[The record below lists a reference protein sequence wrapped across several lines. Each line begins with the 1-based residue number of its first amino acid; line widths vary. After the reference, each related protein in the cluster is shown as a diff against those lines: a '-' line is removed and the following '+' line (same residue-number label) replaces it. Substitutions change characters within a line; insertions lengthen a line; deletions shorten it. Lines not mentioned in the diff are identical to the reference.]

1 MFLNALATFL
11 RKHPEARNRTKF
23 VFYGMWLT
31 EHNELIKE
39 LALEDV
45 VDIREAVPYDAY
57 LEKVRSAPVLLL
69 VVSSA
74 HNLFMPSK
82 IVDYFGAGRPIL
94 AFVPKGSEMRQVLEE
109 AGMAEQAVEET
120 EVEGGAR
127 AIALLWNQYET
138 GEFGNLAANTG
149 LWSSDV
155 QIPRYVE
162 IVEKQMGKIES

>member
-1 MFLNALATFL
+1 
-11 RKHPEARNRTKF
+11 
-23 VFYGMWLT
+23 
-31 EHNELIKE
+31 
-39 LALEDV
+39 
-45 VDIREAVPYDAY
+45 
-57 LEKVRSAPVLLL
+57 
-69 VVSSA
+69 
-74 HNLFMPSK
+74 
-82 IVDYFGAGRPIL
+82 
-94 AFVPKGSEMRQVLEE
+94 MRQVLEE